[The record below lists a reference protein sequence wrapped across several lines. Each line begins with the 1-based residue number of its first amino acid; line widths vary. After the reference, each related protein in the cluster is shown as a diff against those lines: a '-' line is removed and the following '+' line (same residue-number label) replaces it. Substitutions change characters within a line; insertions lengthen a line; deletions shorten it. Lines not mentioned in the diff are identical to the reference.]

1 MTQRKE
7 SYRNVRK
14 EKYTQ
19 ISNSL
24 LNDKEATLQ
33 AKGLL
38 SIFLSNTKD
47 WEIHMKEIISRSK
60 NGRDAHY
67 KVINELIELGYF
79 ARIQVVGKH
88 FEEMIYLFSDE
99 KEDVANEIENLK
111 KWAEENGK
119 TLLIEY
125 KTVKTVKK
133 RKREKAVDSN
143 ENPFP
148 ENQDTETTN
157 TENKDNNNTKTNN
170 PKKKV
175 NNNNIYINY
184 DDDKRISS
192 NNEEISPISH
202 NDEMINLI
210 ISNFREATKDELSE
224 RSFKA
229 VVRKVIDK
237 YNQGKVNSF
246 RDYLATALANKIYD
260 LELRRAKDKAR
271 ENLKTAKEQLIQEKI
286 QKLEQ
291 LEKKPY
297 VRRVPLYNWLED

>member
-125 KTVKTVKK
+125 KTVKK
-133 RKREKAVDSN
+133 RKREKAGDSN

-170 PKKKV
+170 TKKKV
-175 NNNNIYINY
+175 NNNIYKDYI
-184 DDDKRISS
+184 DDDKRTSS
-192 NNEEISPISH
+192 NEEISPISH
-202 NDEMINLI
+202 NDDMINLI
-210 ISNFREATKDELSE
+210 ISNFREATKDDLTE

-271 ENLKTAKEQLIQEKI
+271 ENLKAAKEQLIQEKI

-297 VRRVPLYNWLED
+297 VRRVPLYNWLEE

>member
-119 TLLIEY
+119 TLLFED
-125 KTVKTVKK
+125 KTVKK
-133 RKREKAVDSN
+133 RKREKAGDSN

-175 NNNNIYINY
+175 NNNIYKDYI
-184 DDDKRISS
+184 DDDKRTSS
-192 NNEEISPISH
+192 NEEISPISH
-202 NDEMINLI
+202 NDDMINLI
-210 ISNFREATKDELSE
+210 ISNFREATKDDLSE

-297 VRRVPLYNWLED
+297 VRRVPLYNWLEE

>member
-1 MTQRKE
+1 MALKE

-125 KTVKTVKK
+125 KTVKK
-133 RKREKAVDSN
+133 RKREKAGDSN

-170 PKKKV
+170 TKKKV
-175 NNNNIYINY
+175 NNNIYKDYI
-184 DDDKRISS
+184 DDDKRTSS
-192 NNEEISPISH
+192 NEEISPISH
-202 NDEMINLI
+202 NDDMINLI
-210 ISNFREATKDELSE
+210 ISNFREATKDDLSE

-229 VVRKVIDK
+229 VVRKVVDK

-297 VRRVPLYNWLED
+297 VRRVPLYNWLEE

>member
-125 KTVKTVKK
+125 KTVKK
-133 RKREKAVDSN
+133 RKREKAGDSN

-170 PKKKV
+170 TKKKV
-175 NNNNIYINY
+175 NNNIYKDYI
-184 DDDKRISS
+184 DDDKRTSS
-192 NNEEISPISH
+192 NEEISPISH
-202 NDEMINLI
+202 NDDMINLI
-210 ISNFREATKDELSE
+210 ISNFREATKDDLSE

-297 VRRVPLYNWLED
+297 VRRVPLYNWLEE

>member
-1 MTQRKE
+1 MALKE

-125 KTVKTVKK
+125 KTVKK
-133 RKREKAVDSN
+133 RKREKAGDSN

-175 NNNNIYINY
+175 NNNIYKDYI
-184 DDDKRISS
+184 DDDKRTSS
-192 NNEEISPISH
+192 NEEISPISH
-202 NDEMINLI
+202 NDDMINLI
-210 ISNFREATKDELSE
+210 ISNFREATKDDLSE

-271 ENLKTAKEQLIQEKI
+271 ENLKTAKEKLIQEKI

>member
-125 KTVKTVKK
+125 KTVKK
-133 RKREKAVDSN
+133 RKREKAGDSN

-157 TENKDNNNTKTNN
+157 TENKDNNNTKNN
-170 PKKKV
+170 NTKNKV
-175 NNNNIYINY
+175 NNNIYKDYI
-184 DDDKRISS
+184 DDDKRTSS
-192 NNEEISPISH
+192 NEEISPISH
-202 NDEMINLI
+202 NDDMINLI
-210 ISNFREATKDELSE
+210 ISNFREATKDDLSE

-297 VRRVPLYNWLED
+297 VRRVPLYNWLEE

>member
-1 MTQRKE
+1 M
-7 SYRNVRK
+7 
-14 EKYTQ
+14 
-19 ISNSL
+19 
-24 LNDKEATLQ
+24 
-33 AKGLL
+33 
-38 SIFLSNTKD
+38 
-47 WEIHMKEIISRSK
+47 
-60 NGRDAHY
+60 
-67 KVINELIELGYF
+67 IELGYF

-125 KTVKTVKK
+125 KTVKK
-133 RKREKAVDSN
+133 RKREKAGDSN

-170 PKKKV
+170 PKKKI
-175 NNNNIYINY
+175 NNNIYKDYI
-184 DDDKRISS
+184 DDDKRTSS
-192 NNEEISPISH
+192 NEEISPISH
-202 NDEMINLI
+202 NDDMINLI
-210 ISNFREATKDELSE
+210 ISNFREATKDDLSE

-297 VRRVPLYNWLED
+297 VRRVPLYNWLEE

>member
-125 KTVKTVKK
+125 KTVKK
-133 RKREKAVDSN
+133 RKREKAGDSN

-157 TENKDNNNTKTNN
+157 TENKDNNNTKNN
-170 PKKKV
+170 NTKNKV
-175 NNNNIYINY
+175 NNNIYKDYI
-184 DDDKRISS
+184 DDDKRTSS
-192 NNEEISPISH
+192 NEEISPISH
-202 NDEMINLI
+202 NDDMINLI
-210 ISNFREATKDELSE
+210 ISNFREATKDDLSE

>member
-19 ISNSL
+19 VSNSL

-125 KTVKTVKK
+125 KTVKK

-157 TENKDNNNTKTNN
+157 TENKDNNNNKINN

-175 NNNNIYINY
+175 NNNILKNYI
-184 DDDKRISS
+184 DDDKRNSS
-192 NNEEISPISH
+192 NGEISPISH

-210 ISNFREATKDELSE
+210 ISNFREATKDDLSE

-271 ENLKTAKEQLIQEKI
+271 ENLKAAKEQLIQEKI

-291 LEKKPY
+291 LEKPY

>member
-125 KTVKTVKK
+125 KTVKK
-133 RKREKAVDSN
+133 RKREKAGDSN

-157 TENKDNNNTKTNN
+157 TENKDNNNIKNNNTKN
-170 PKKKV
+170 KV
-175 NNNNIYINY
+175 NNNIYKDYI
-184 DDDKRISS
+184 DDDKRTSS
-192 NNEEISPISH
+192 NEEISPISH
-202 NDEMINLI
+202 NDDMINLI
-210 ISNFREATKDELSE
+210 ISNFREATKDDLSE

>member
-1 MTQRKE
+1 MALKE

-125 KTVKTVKK
+125 KTVKK
-133 RKREKAVDSN
+133 RKREKAGDSN

-157 TENKDNNNTKTNN
+157 TENKDNNNTKNN
-170 PKKKV
+170 NTKNKV
-175 NNNNIYINY
+175 NNNIYKDYI
-184 DDDKRISS
+184 DDDKRTSS
-192 NNEEISPISH
+192 NEEISPISH
-202 NDEMINLI
+202 NDDMINLI
-210 ISNFREATKDELSE
+210 ISNFREATKDDLSE

>member
-125 KTVKTVKK
+125 KTVKK
-133 RKREKAVDSN
+133 RKREKAGDSN

-170 PKKKV
+170 TKKKV
-175 NNNNIYINY
+175 NNNIYKDYI
-184 DDDKRISS
+184 DDDKRTSS
-192 NNEEISPISH
+192 NEEISPISH
-202 NDEMINLI
+202 NDDMINLI
-210 ISNFREATKDELSE
+210 ISNFREATKDDLTE

-297 VRRVPLYNWLED
+297 VRRVPLYNWLEE